1 MLWVYELV
9 GWEVIYSFPRVLSVG
24 KSDDISWG
32 VNDGPGGV
40 PFVEKRKNFWAVSYK
55 AEFPEDYFK
64 VRVID
69 NKLLDKVDWGSRK
82 EAA

>member
-1 MLWVYELV
+1 M
-9 GWEVIYSFPRVLSVG
+9 IYGFPRVLSVG

-32 VNDGPGGV
+32 VNNGPGGV
-40 PFVEKRKNFWAVSYK
+40 PFIEKRENFWAVSYK
-55 AEFPEDYFK
+55 VEFPKDYFK

-82 EAA
+82 EAV